1 VDLEDGMQSP
11 KTFTQ
16 HCNVVAKNS
25 TDHAA
30 QIASL
35 EFVIKRFGSGKL
47 TFI

>member
-1 VDLEDGMQSP
+1 MDLEDGMQSP